1 MSPLFAAFCSGS
13 NQERS
18 SSIDNEKTVN
28 LFRSTT
34 EMQGAAKT
42 ACLLGTPG
50 LKPLTTV
57 AASGCRGLFT
67 QDGRTWAVIGDQ
79 LYPVTVDAANVIVT
93 AGASLGTIL
102 SDGAL
107 VSFAS
112 NGDGGTQL
120 AIVGGGQLK
129 ILNLQT
135 NVLSA
140 AILLPLTKAP
150 TMIGYLD
157 AYFILAEANSP
168 ILWFS
173 ALVNGTSWDALDF
186 FTRSTASD
194 YVVGMRCALSRCWVF
209 GSETS
214 EAYEDVGDAD
224 NPFQPIKGSL
234 FSIGLAARWG
244 IGEGPNTLWWLGRS
258 RTSGPAVYRLN
269 GYGGTR
275 ISTHAIEAQLSKGR
289 TLTDAETLV
298 YEQEGHL
305 FCAFSCPSVGDFGLT
320 PVWDE
325 SEQQWHHRSA
335 WNSALAREELWRP
348 RGHAC
353 VGNLHLVGS
362 RDSGAIWALD
372 LDTYDDDGQILRA
385 VRRAPYLGA
394 ESVVSF
400 VDKFELGVEPGV
412 GLQIPDISGGYFALA
427 DGPTLWAASLAEGT
441 PGTARD
447 ATVELRVSK
456 DAGKTWFSAGAASFG
471 QAGEYDHRTMWT
483 RLGQARID
491 RLIFEIIQTD
501 AVRRVLGPGCWLTFT
516 AGRQS

>member
-13 NQERS
+13 NTERS
-18 SSIDNEKTVN
+18 TAIDAEKTIN

-42 ACLLGTPG
+42 ATLLGTPG

-57 AASGCRGLFT
+57 ATSDGRGLFT
-67 QDGRTWAVIGDQ
+67 QDGRTWTVVGNQ
-79 LYPVTVDAANVIVT
+79 LYPVTVDALNVVVT
-93 AGASLGTIL
+93 AGATLGTIP
-102 SDGAL
+102 DNGEP

-135 NVLSA
+135 NVLSDA
-140 AILLPLTKAP
+140 VVLPLTKAP
-150 TMIGYLD
+150 TMIDYIDG
-157 AYFILAEANSP
+157 YFILAEAQSP

-173 ALVNGTSWDALDF
+173 ALVNGMAWDALDF

-194 YVVGMRCALSRCWVF
+194 YVVGMKCALSRCWVF

-234 FSIGLAARWG
+234 FPIGLAARWG
-244 IGEGPNTLWWLGRS
+244 IGTGPKTLWWLGRS
-258 RTSGPAVYRLN
+258 RTSGPAVYRLD

-275 ISTHAIEAQLSKGR
+275 ISTHALEAQLAKAR
-289 TLTDAETLV
+289 TLTDVETLV

-305 FCAFSCPSVGDFGLT
+305 FCAFSCPSIGDAGLT

-325 SEQQWHHRSA
+325 AEQQWHERAA
-335 WNSALAREELWRP
+335 WNSALGRFELWRP
-348 RGHAC
+348 RGHAF
-353 VGNLHLVGS
+353 VGQLHLVGS
-362 RDSGAIWALD
+362 RDSGSIWALD
-372 LDTYDDDGQILRA
+372 LDTYDDDGEILRA
-385 VRRAPYLGA
+385 VRRAPYLGNENEWA
-394 ESVVSF
+394 F
-400 VDKFELGVEPGV
+400 IDAFELGVEPGV
-412 GLQIPDISGGYFALA
+412 GLQIADVSGGYFALA
-427 DGPTLWAASLAEGT
+427 DGPTLWAASLAAGT

-447 ATVELRVSK
+447 ATVALHVSK
-456 DAGKTWFSAGAASFG
+456 DLGKTWFSAGAASFG
-471 QAGEYDHRTMWT
+471 QAGEYDNRTIWT
-483 RLGQARID
+483 RLGRARID
-491 RLIFEIIQTD
+491 RLCFEVVQTD
-501 AVRRVLGPGCWLTFT
+501 AVRRVLGPGAWIRLTPGK
-516 AGRQS
+516 AA